1 MAKTKEQK
9 EQIVQKLT
17 DRLSTGKGVVF
28 ATFANVPMS
37 GTEALRKT
45 CREAGIYYTVPKK
58 TLADLALK
66 GAGIEMESVR
76 KIEGNFSIAVAD
88 DEVVAAQALAAF
100 AKEYEGFQIVG
111 GVLEKKYIETNE
123 VVALS
128 KLPNKEELLGKLV
141 GTLQA
146 PISAFARVLQGN
158 ISGFV
163 RVLNAVKES
172 KA

>member
-9 EQIVQKLT
+9 QQIMDKLT
-17 DRLSTGKGVVF
+17 DRLKSGKGVVF
-28 ATFANVPMS
+28 ATFAGVPMA

-66 GAGIEMESVR
+66 EAGIEMESVR
-76 KIEGNFSIAVAD
+76 KIEGNFSVAVAD
-88 DEVVAAQALAAF
+88 DEVAAAQALAAF

-111 GVLEKKYIETNE
+111 GVLEKKYIEKSE

-128 KLPNKEELLGKLV
+128 KLPNKQELLGKLV

-146 PISAFARVLQGN
+146 PISGFARVLQAN
-158 ISGFV
+158 ISGLV
-163 RVLNAVKES
+163 RTLHAIKES